1 MLSTSPTSTSWR
13 RRYFLIR
20 PSENIKYLDSALGQQ
35 AEPRASSQTW
45 TRAKWVIKWSYGRIR
60 NISSWKQMH
69 CCRVSRFLLLKQSKK
84 SNGTYPPEYMQQCSP
99 YPQSRLEF
107 TWSIPTQRT
116 MHSLRRAM
124 AETMY
129 VRPRS
134 DRKYADSADIKVP
147 HTKKGKTAWRQQL
160 LSEWKT
166 LAATTTQRGENLGRN
181 NYSARGKPWHPL
193 ARALTRS

>member
-1 MLSTSPTSTSWR
+1 MPLVNRLNQELVPKLERVLSGSS
-13 RRYFLIR
+13 
-20 PSENIKYLDSALGQQ
+20 SEAMAASEIYRVGNKCIAAASLVFCCSSKAK
-35 AEPRASSQTW
+35 RAM
-45 TRAKWVIKWSYGRIR
+45 V
-60 NISSWKQMH
+60 
-69 CCRVSRFLLLKQSKK
+69 
-84 SNGTYPPEYMQQCSP
+84 TYPPEYMQQCSP

-147 HTKKGKTAWRQQL
+147 HTKKGKTAWQQQL